1 MRFEYILVKGAFRAQ
16 AYDFDFTHTRCNR
29 TGWRSNL
36 LISFFST
43 YFCWWILSK
52 TQAIF
57 WGKNLAIWVESLA
70 RNEWKITLSPSPV
83 CYALKANGRNWL
95 VIMTWSAAVS
105 MEEVGSDSLQKA
117 LKGRHQWSE
126 DLAINDASEERT
138 SVASCSSSSSSNDLN
153 SSTGHNA
160 VKLIIVRDIG
170 IQARIIVLPLWFIA
184 LPAEG
189 AQALK
194 Y

>member
-1 MRFEYILVKGAFRAQ
+1 
-16 AYDFDFTHTRCNR
+16 
-29 TGWRSNL
+29 
-36 LISFFST
+36 
-43 YFCWWILSK
+43 
-52 TQAIF
+52 
-57 WGKNLAIWVESLA
+57 
-70 RNEWKITLSPSPV
+70 
-83 CYALKANGRNWL
+83 
-95 VIMTWSAAVS
+95 MTWSAAVS

-170 IQARIIVLPLWFIA
+170 IQVCGDSPNLNLTRRMHPAAVASGTSTVAAPTAGGAGALLTRVPQPQASSGPRPSVSVGA
-184 LPAEG
+184 LPSAVE
-189 AQALK
+189 AAAAVAAATAASSTSHLASK
-194 Y
+194 KLFTK